1 LTKSK
6 KTSETGTPSTKR
18 DEISTTTTKV
28 DKLSDL
34 ELDEVTGGM
43 RKSGGTGSTGTTFL
57 RFDFKI

>member
-6 KTSETGTPSTKR
+6 KTSETGTTSTKR

-43 RKSGGTGSTGTTFL
+43 RKSGGTGSTGTTF
-57 RFDFKI
+57 F